1 MYDYKRFY
9 INKSNVM
16 CSSAV
21 RGAWLG
27 RSKLQVRMY
36 ICMNVPYVS
45 TVCTC
50 CPSSLTATA
59 VHRLQHRPPT
69 KHLCSGVKYTMEH
82 INS

>member
-1 MYDYKRFY
+1 
-9 INKSNVM
+9 M

-45 TVCTC
+45 TVCVPGLPEILATVTC
-50 CPSSLTATA
+50 KLLRLLATTNYDG
-59 VHRLQHRPPT
+59 LQPQIAI
-69 KHLCSGVKYTMEH
+69 L
-82 INS
+82 